1 MASTITFPGTSIPA
15 MFVDVARTPDELR
28 NGLSNRTLLA
38 PRTGMLFIF
47 ADVAVHSMW
56 MPNMNFPLDIVW
68 INEAKQ
74 IIKIET
80 NVTPCSGNKNCKSY
94 SSDIPIK
101 YAIEM
106 NAGYAAKIGLRVGLK
121 VAF

>member
-1 MASTITFPGTSIPA
+1 MASPINFPGTNIPT
-15 MFVDVARTPDELR
+15 MFVDISQTPEELR

-47 ADVAVHSMW
+47 PNVGVHSMW
-56 MPNMNFPLDIVW
+56 MPSMNFPLDIVW

-74 IIKIET
+74 IVKVEA
-80 NVTPCSGNKNCKSY
+80 NVTPCSGNRNCKSY

-106 NAGYAAKIGLRVGLK
+106 NAGYASQVGIRLGLQVD
-121 VAF
+121 F

>member
-1 MASTITFPGTSIPA
+1 MATSINFPGTNIQPI
-15 MFVDVARTPDELR
+15 FVDVAQTPDELS
-28 NGLSNRTLLA
+28 NGLSNRTLLS

-47 ADVAVHSMW
+47 QNVGVQSMW

-74 IIKIET
+74 IVKIEE
-80 NVTPCSGNKNCKSY
+80 NVTPCSGNRNCKSY
-94 SSDIPIK
+94 SSDVPIK
-101 YAIEM
+101 YAIEL
-106 NAGYAAKIGLRVGLK
+106 NAGNASQIGIRVGLQ